1 VSSGNDVTSAIRTY
15 RIARYSVPKP
25 SRSEFGAAALKM
37 EDFLKSLDG
46 FVRTWSL
53 EREVGPDA
61 LDVITIAEWSS
72 VAAMRNAA
80 IKINLMHRE
89 KGVDP
94 KQNLIRL
101 GITME
106 QWEYKTLAV

>member
-1 VSSGNDVTSAIRTY
+1 MSSSSDATSAVPTY
-15 RIARYSVPKP
+15 RIARYNVPKP

-37 EDFLKSLDG
+37 EDFLRSLEG

-53 EREVGPDA
+53 EREAGPDA
-61 LDVITIAEWSS
+61 IDVITIAEWDS

-94 KQNLIRL
+94 RQNLTRL

-106 QWEYKTLAV
+106 QWEYKTLVV